1 MVGCQAL
8 YNISGFMNLTMG
20 IEDTAF
26 ARKNFTQL
34 PPLSKTGPPLYS
46 KIVRNIWH
54 STNPVSQQKNSIGK
68 ALWHYFTVVVV
79 LTQNMRQKS
88 QSEGDAKFRKLLVT
102 LRMRSCNRD
111 DLELMH
117 SCVPRD
123 GHPDIVHASMITC
136 RNANCDL
143 LNKVGSLRFARDKKV
158 DLHIFYAVDTYSKC
172 QGRQEG

>member
-1 MVGCQAL
+1 M
-8 YNISGFMNLTMG
+8 
-20 IEDTAF
+20 
-26 ARKNFTQL
+26 
-34 PPLSKTGPPLYS
+34 
-46 KIVRNIWH
+46 RNIWH

-102 LRMRSCNRD
+102 LRMRSCNRN

-143 LNKVGSLRFARDKKV
+143 LNKVSSLRFARDKKV
-158 DLHIFYAVDTYSKC
+158 DLHIFYAVDTYSNAKVAEKDELLEMNLLRSGNVIPKE
-172 QGRQEG
+172 QADKILDIPPVLTLGITGKLIF